1 MSPNISIAMATYNG
15 AKYIQEQL
23 DSFAKQHYQ
32 PFELVVCDDGS
43 TDETLQI
50 IGEFA
55 ATSSFPVR
63 IYRNETNLGFA
74 NNFMKCASL
83 CKGDWIAFSDQDDV
97 WFPEKF
103 SKVVNLIEQR
113 QSDKLVVV
121 CHSADLV
128 NEDLTPTGQRTPNF
142 QRDEIKGINEHSGFL
157 CIAGFTITFKAEL
170 LAEID
175 SSLRPGDYFAPEQ
188 KWQSHDKWIA
198 MLANA
203 LGEVAYISESLALY
217 RRHAGAFTGS
227 HKNPSA
233 INRVRKSSL
242 VGSEFY
248 KFQSDAA
255 KECANSF
262 RKICESMSNDE
273 KKKNLL
279 IAASKYDA
287 LSEICG
293 LRARLYGLKNPFAK
307 LRMMFVMSIKR
318 GYWGSHFYALGT
330 FSFFKD
336 IAFGLGFLNNES
348 K

>member
-15 AKYIQEQL
+15 AKYIREQL
-23 DSFAKQHYQ
+23 DSFAKQVYQ
-32 PFELVVCDDGS
+32 PYELVVCDDGS
-43 TDETLQI
+43 TDETLKI

-55 ATSSFPVR
+55 TTSSFPVH
-63 IYRNETNLGFA
+63 IYRNEVNLGFA

-97 WFPEKF
+97 WLPEKF
-103 SKVVNLIEQR
+103 SKVVNQITQR
-113 QSDKLVVV
+113 QSAKLVLV

-170 LAEID
+170 LSEID

-217 RRHAGAFTGS
+217 RRHAAAFTGS

-242 VGSEFY
+242 VGAGFY
-248 KFQSDAA
+248 KFQADAA
-255 KECANSF
+255 KDCADSF
-262 RKICESMSNDE
+262 RRISESMLDDE

-279 IAASKYDA
+279 ISACKYDV

-293 LRARLYGLKNPFAK
+293 LRARLYALEKTFLK
-307 LRMMFVMSIKR
+307 LQVIYSILMKK
-318 GYWGSHFYALGT
+318 GYWGVRFYSLGT
-330 FSFFKD
+330 LSFFKD
-336 IAFGLGFLNNES
+336 VVFGLGFLG